1 MSDKNRQLFE
11 RRSGF
16 ALPMSI
22 LALALITAAIVAS
35 NTATSAEIVAN
46 NAMRAQDRAAQYA
59 QVGLQQFLLRRGEVG
74 FCSNCVVDPTVADSE
89 WTRVNLSGGY
99 ANVVA
104 MRVRPR
110 LSDDMP
116 ALFFIRSIG
125 VDTTAKLSGAGST
138 VFATR
143 TVGQYATFGTAAIK
157 PIGALTSLQGF
168 TNSASGNQVPV
179 AGSDECG
186 AGPAIPGVVVPKG
199 RQYGGNGTP
208 PTGSPALDSS
218 MTLDSLKKRVG
229 IDWNAI
235 VNFNAIPAD
244 ITIPGQSWPA
254 WWRFIDPTYWP
265 VIRVKQNYTVPGD
278 GRGIIIADSN
288 LTFSASNTWDGI
300 VLVGGVLTS
309 TGSDTTSGVVI
320 TGLNRTLPGAI
331 NPPDG
336 MTTDNDF
343 LNNSKRFR
351 FNSCKA
357 AAAAARLRVYFAWSN
372 TWVDNVAVW

>member
-1 MSDKNRQLFE
+1 
-11 RRSGF
+11 
-16 ALPMSI
+16 MSI

-74 FCSNCVVDPTVADSE
+74 FCSNCVTDPTVADSE
-89 WTRVNLSGGY
+89 WTRVNLTGGY

-104 MRVRPR
+104 TRIRPR
-110 LSDDMP
+110 LSDASP
-116 ALFFIRSIG
+116 ALFFVRSVG
-125 VDTTAKLSGAGST
+125 VDTMVRLGGAGNA

-157 PIGALTSLQGF
+157 PIAALTSLQGF
-168 TNSASGNQVPV
+168 TNSASGSAPPV

-186 AGPAIPGVVVPKG
+186 AVPGMAGVVVPRG
-199 RQYGGNGTP
+199 GQYFRDGGTP
-208 PTGSPALDSS
+208 PTGSPPVDSS
-218 MTLDSLKKRVG
+218 MTLDSLKKRIG

-244 ITIPGQSWPA
+244 ITIPPTSNFPA

-265 VIRVKQNYTVPGD
+265 VIRIKQSFTIPGD

-288 LTFSASNTWDGI
+288 LTFSSNNTWDGI
-300 VLVGGVLTS
+300 VLVGGVLRS
-309 TGSDTTSGVVI
+309 TGNDTTSGVVI
-320 TGLNRTLPGAI
+320 TGLNRTLPGAV
-331 NPPDG
+331 NPSDG

-343 LNNSKRFR
+343 LNNTKRFR
-351 FNSCKA
+351 FNSCLA